1 MSVDRTIAGLFI
13 VAVVFA
19 VAGFFVPAWM
29 VFIAVISLAKGLV
42 VLGLVV
48 LWRTGLVSFG
58 QSLYYAL
65 GAYAVGLA
73 HLYWGLTDAFIAVIL
88 GMAVAG
94 FVAFIVGFLLARYR
108 DLFFAMLSLAFAMI
122 LYGVLVKSEALGST
136 DGFVISVPTFA
147 GFAPGADAAQAVL
160 LAFTAAIVLASAYLT
175 DRYQKSTAGHLT
187 TAIRD
192 NEIRVEY
199 LGASVR
205 RVAFGNFVAAAALG
219 GVGGALAALALGH
232 IDPDFA
238 FWTTSGEFVF
248 LAILAGH
255 QSVVAVFVAS
265 ILLELVRSFSSQ
277 YFPNTWQMA
286 LGFFL
291 LLVILFLPSGLGSL
305 LKRRSLTPTTAPR
318 PAESLE

>member
-1 MSVDRTIAGLFI
+1 MTVDRTIAGLCI
-13 VAVVFA
+13 VAVA
-19 VAGFFVPAWM
+19 LAAGGFFVPAWM
-29 VFIAVISLAKGLV
+29 VFIGVISLAKGLV

-73 HLYWGLTDAFIAVIL
+73 HLYWGMTDAFVAVIL

-94 FVAFIVGFLLARYR
+94 FVAFVIGFLLARYR

-147 GFAPGADAAQAVL
+147 GFAPGADAAQAAL

-199 LGASVR
+199 LGFSVR
-205 RVAFGNFVAAAALG
+205 RAIHVKYVLAGILG
-219 GVGGALAALALGH
+219 GAGGALVAMAVGH
-232 IDPDFA
+232 IDPDMA
-238 FWTTSGEFVF
+238 YWTTAGEFVF
-248 LAILAGH
+248 VAILSGTA
-255 QSVVAVFVAS
+255 SVAAPFFGSIIFEVLRSYAMQYAAHFWHMVLGVA
-265 ILLELVRSFSSQ
+265 
-277 YFPNTWQMA
+277 
-286 LGFFL
+286 L
-291 LLVILFLPSGLGSL
+291 LLIIMFLPDGLWSL
-305 LKRRSLTPTTAPR
+305 FRKRARAH
-318 PAESLE
+318 

>member
-199 LGASVR
+199 LGFSVR
-205 RVAFGNFVAAAALG
+205 RAIHVKYVLAGILG
-219 GVGGALAALALGH
+219 GAGGALVAMAVGH
-232 IDPDFA
+232 IDPDMA
-238 FWTTSGEFVF
+238 YWTTAGEFVF
-248 LAILAGH
+248 VAILSGTA
-255 QSVVAVFVAS
+255 SVAAPFFGSIIFEVLRSYAMQYAAHVWHMVLGVA
-265 ILLELVRSFSSQ
+265 
-277 YFPNTWQMA
+277 
-286 LGFFL
+286 L
-291 LLVILFLPSGLGSL
+291 LLIIMFLPDGLWSL
-305 LKRRSLTPTTAPR
+305 FRRRAR
-318 PAESLE
+318 AH

>member
-1 MSVDRTIAGLFI
+1 MISDRIIAGLCV
-13 VAVVFA
+13 VALALA

-73 HLYWGLTDAFIAVIL
+73 HLYWGLTDAFAGVLL
-88 GMAVAG
+88 GIVVAG
-94 FVAFIVGFLLARYR
+94 FVAFVIGFLLARYR

-136 DGFVISVPTFA
+136 DGFVIPVPTFA
-147 GFAPGADAAQAVL
+147 GYAPGADTAQAVL
-160 LAFTAAIVLASAYLT
+160 LAFTAAIVLVSAYLV

-199 LGASVR
+199 LGFSVR
-205 RVAFGNFVAAAALG
+205 QAIHVKYVLAGILG
-219 GVGGALAALALGH
+219 GAGGALVAMTVGH
-232 IDPDFA
+232 VDPDMA
-238 FWTTSGEFVF
+238 YWTTAGEFVF
-248 LAILAGH
+248 VAILSGTA
-255 QSVVAVFVAS
+255 SVAAPFFGSIIFEVLRSYATQYAAHVWHMVLGVA
-265 ILLELVRSFSSQ
+265 
-277 YFPNTWQMA
+277 
-286 LGFFL
+286 L
-291 LLVILFLPSGLGSL
+291 LLIIMFLPDGLWSL
-305 LKRRSLTPTTAPR
+305 FRRRAR
-318 PAESLE
+318 AH

>member
-1 MSVDRTIAGLFI
+1 MISDRIIAGLCV
-13 VAVVFA
+13 VALALA

-73 HLYWGLTDAFIAVIL
+73 HLYWGLTDAFAGVLL
-88 GMAVAG
+88 GIVVAG
-94 FVAFIVGFLLARYR
+94 FVAFVIGFLLARYR

-136 DGFVISVPTFA
+136 DGFVIPVPTFA
-147 GFAPGADAAQAVL
+147 GYAPGADTAQAVL
-160 LAFTAAIVLASAYLT
+160 LAFTAATVLVSAYLV

-199 LGASVR
+199 LGFSVR
-205 RVAFGNFVAAAALG
+205 QAIHVKYVLAGILG
-219 GVGGALAALALGH
+219 GAGGALVAMTVGH
-232 IDPDFA
+232 VDPDMA
-238 FWTTSGEFVF
+238 YWTTAGEFVF
-248 LAILAGH
+248 VAILSGTA
-255 QSVVAVFVAS
+255 SVAAPFFGSIIFEVLRSYATQYAAHVWHMVLGVA
-265 ILLELVRSFSSQ
+265 
-277 YFPNTWQMA
+277 
-286 LGFFL
+286 L
-291 LLVILFLPSGLGSL
+291 LLIIMFLPDGLWSL
-305 LKRRSLTPTTAPR
+305 FRRRAR
-318 PAESLE
+318 AH